1 VSAADSPT
9 GSLTPV
15 VTVVQLDA
23 AVPLDRFADH
33 LDGVDVRLVRAYA
46 GEQPGADDRLDG
58 LIVLGGNMSAHDEHE
73 PGIPETRAL
82 LADAAR
88 AGVPTLGICLGAQLL
103 AVATGGRVDVA
114 APPGRE
120 AGVVDVRW
128 RPEAAADPLLG
139 PLAADAERAGTRST
153 PMPTM
158 HADAVVDLPRNAT
171 WLAASRTYPYQAFR
185 IGDAAWGLQFHPEA
199 SPGLMAAWSADAGD
213 APEEQAAIA
222 EAVTAADDV
231 VQVEGARIARAFA
244 GIVAVRAAERTA
256 A

>member
-1 VSAADSPT
+1 MSAADSPT

-33 LDGVDVRLVRAYA
+33 LDGVVGEPVRAYA
-46 GEQPGADDRLDG
+46 GEHPGPADRLEG
-58 LIVLGGNMSAHDEHE
+58 LVVLGGNMSAHDEHE

-82 LADAAR
+82 LADAVR

-128 RPEAAADPLLG
+128 RPEAAADPLVG
-139 PLAADAERAGTRST
+139 ALAADAERTATRST

-158 HADAVVDLPRNAT
+158 HADAVVDLPRHAA

-185 IGDAAWGLQFHPEA
+185 VGDAAWGLQFHPEA
-199 SPGLMAAWSADAGD
+199 SPELMDAWSADAGD
-213 APEEQAAIA
+213 PAEERAAIA
-222 EAVTAADDV
+222 AAVRGVDEQVRAD
-231 VQVEGARIARAFA
+231 GARLAATFA
-244 GIVAVRAAERTA
+244 GLVAVRAAERTPV
-256 A
+256 

>member
-1 VSAADSPT
+1 M
-9 GSLTPV
+9 
-15 VTVVQLDA
+15 TVVQLDA

-46 GEQPGADDRLDG
+46 GEDPGAADDLDG
-58 LIVLGGNMSAHDEHE
+58 LVVLGGNMSAHDEHE

-120 AGVVDVRW
+120 AGIVDVRW
-128 RPEAAADPLLG
+128 RPEATADPLVG
-139 PLAADAERAGTRST
+139 GLAADAERTAGRST

-199 SPGLMAAWSADAGD
+199 SPALMDAWSVDDGD
-213 APEEQAAIA
+213 PAEVRAAIA
-222 EAVTAADDV
+222 EAVTAADDRV
-231 VQVEGARIARAFA
+231 RVDGARIARTFA
-244 GIVAVRAAERTA
+244 GLVAVRAAERETV
-256 A
+256 

>member
-1 VSAADSPT
+1 M
-9 GSLTPV
+9 
-15 VTVVQLDA
+15 TVVQLDA

-46 GEQPGADDRLDG
+46 GEQPGDADQLDG
-58 LIVLGGNMSAHDEHE
+58 LVVLGGNMSAHDEHE

-128 RPEAAADPLLG
+128 RPEAAADALLG
-139 PLAADAERAGTRST
+139 ALAADARST

-185 IGDAAWGLQFHPEA
+185 VGDAAWGLQFHPEA
-199 SPGLMAAWSADAGD
+199 SPELMDAWSADAGD
-213 APEEQAAIA
+213 APEERAAIA
-222 EAVTAADDV
+222 EAVRAADDV
-231 VQVEGARIARAFA
+231 VRVEGARIARAFA
-244 GIVAVRAAERTA
+244 GLVALRAADRATV
-256 A
+256 